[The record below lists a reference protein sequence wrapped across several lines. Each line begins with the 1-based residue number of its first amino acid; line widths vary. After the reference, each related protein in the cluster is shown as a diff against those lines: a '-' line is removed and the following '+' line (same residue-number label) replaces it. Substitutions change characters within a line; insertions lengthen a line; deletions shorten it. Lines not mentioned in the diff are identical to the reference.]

1 MQFTNHCLN
10 SFSSNHCLKN
20 TWPNDIEE
28 PPPDFHARKNSHYYI
43 QKSPIMKCME
53 DAEAGQRV
61 KKSVDKRVDRPAE
74 GFGLARFEEGAIAFL
89 SHLDLTRN
97 LSPHTLRA
105 YQSDITN
112 FLAWLDGF
120 ALEREALATQPDT
133 FWRELPSA
141 YITHLSGQQFSKT
154 SLARKGSS
162 LKTFFKFLMKE
173 RYFEE
178 NSLPVVFHRPRL
190 SRRLPNFISPAE
202 IEQLRTA
209 ALKEADSALKWRNL
223 AILELLFSSGVRVGE
238 LSSLNLGDINW
249 EELELRIQGK
259 GGRERLAFFSQR
271 ALQALLQYKAF
282 RPELGTEPMTAD
294 SPLLLNKNG
303 TRLDVRSIRRV
314 LLALGQQ
321 AQVEKPLHP
330 HVFRHSFAT
339 HLLNSGVDLR
349 VVQELLGH
357 VSIRSTQIYTHVS
370 TERLKRAY
378 MKAHPRAAQ
387 SARAEQPHRT
397 GHQDM
402 TITDRIHLNAGVT
415 GPHG

>member
-1 MQFTNHCLN
+1 
-10 SFSSNHCLKN
+10 
-20 TWPNDIEE
+20 
-28 PPPDFHARKNSHYYI
+28 
-43 QKSPIMKCME
+43 ME

-61 KKSVDKRVDRPAE
+61 EKTIERPVQRPDVQRVHD
-74 GFGLARFEEGAIAFL
+74 FGLARFEEGAEAFF
-89 SHLDLTRN
+89 SYLDVTRG

-105 YQSDITN
+105 YQSDIAA
-112 FLAWLDGF
+112 LLDWLNRFVLEKQGF
-120 ALEREALATQPDT
+120 EVQPQT
-133 FWRELPSA
+133 FWREIPTA
-141 YITHLSGQQFSKT
+141 YIAHLGAQQLSKT

-162 LKTFFKFLMKE
+162 MKTFFKFLMKE

-178 NSLPVVFHRPRL
+178 NSLPLVFHRPRL
-190 SRRLPNFISPAE
+190 SRRLPNFISPSE
-202 IEQLRTA
+202 IEQLRKA
-209 ALKEADSALKWRNL
+209 ALLEPESTLKWRNL

-238 LSSLNLGDINW
+238 LSSLNLGHVNW

-271 ALQALLQYKAF
+271 ALQALLQYKACWSALC
-282 RPELGTEPMTAD
+282 PDPMTAE

-321 AQVEKPLHP
+321 AGVDKPLHP

-387 SARAEQPHRT
+387 GGAAQSGAGQNSRTEQGGR
-397 GHQDM
+397 
-402 TITDRIHLNAGVT
+402 V
-415 GPHG
+415 

>member
-1 MQFTNHCLN
+1 MLWRNLLQISTRV
-10 SFSSNHCLKN
+10 K
-20 TWPNDIEE
+20 T
-28 PPPDFHARKNSHYYI
+28 PPYYI

-61 KKSVDKRVDRPAE
+61 EKSVEERDDRQVDH
-74 GFGLARFEEGAIAFL
+74 FGLARFEEGAAAFF
-89 SHLDLTRN
+89 SYLDVTRG

-105 YQSDITN
+105 YQSDITT
-112 FLAWLDGF
+112 LLDWLNRF
-120 ALEREALATQPDT
+120 ALEKHALTANPNT
-133 FWRELPSA
+133 FWREIPTA
-141 YITHLSGQQFSKT
+141 YIAHLGTEQLSKT
-154 SLARKGSS
+154 SVARKGSS

-190 SRRLPNFISPAE
+190 SRRLPYFISPAE
-202 IEQLRTA
+202 IGQLRTA
-209 ALKEADSALKWRNL
+209 ALLEPESALKWRNL
-223 AILELLFSSGVRVGE
+223 AILELLFSSGIRVGE
-238 LSSLNLGDINW
+238 LSALNLGDVNW

-259 GGRERLAFFSQR
+259 GGRQRLAFFSQG

-282 RPELGTEPMTAD
+282 WPDLCPDPMTAD
-294 SPLLLNKNG
+294 SPLFLNKNG
-303 TRLDVRSIRRV
+303 TRLDVRSIRRI
-314 LLALGQQ
+314 LLALGKQ

-339 HLLNSGVDLR
+339 HLLNNGVDLR

-387 SARAEQPHRT
+387 NTRAQHPDEAGRQ
-397 GHQDM
+397 GL
-402 TITDRIHLNAGVT
+402 TIPNRIHLNTGVT